1 LKKPEVKV
9 TSLQNY
15 HKHPKLARPNV
26 GEYHRNELSI
36 LGTPCGSVRNLANRI
51 IQELYAKYQIAF
63 ADADH
68 KAPSADEHSVLN
80 HGASLEFTDKIAY
93 RNFAYKQTFNAFQ
106 NRSLFN
112 NADAVLV
119 NGNHFMANAQI
130 IVIDSAKPLAKK
142 LDKLTNVQLILL
154 ADGVSEIPDYISQHL
169 PAGSAVPILKLED
182 TLAIVQFIDKYLAQR
197 QPILNGLVLAGGKSR
212 RMQTDKGSLEYFGKS
227 QRLHVHEMLSSFCQE
242 TFVSY
247 AHEQDV
253 HQDEQLPVVL
263 DRFAGLGPFGGIL
276 SALLHN
282 PNAAWLTVAC
292 DLPYLTAETL
302 AYLVKNRNT
311 SKLATCFI
319 DSDNRF
325 PEPLVTIWEPR
336 AYSVM
341 LQFLSQG
348 YACPR
353 KVLINTDIELLKAPA
368 TLDFENINFPE
379 QRDEAISNLQ
389 KDRS

>member
-1 LKKPEVKV
+1 M

-15 HKHPKLARPNV
+15 HKHPKLTRPDV
-26 GEYHRNELSI
+26 GEYHRNELAI
-36 LGTPCGSVRNLANRI
+36 LGTPCGNIRNLANRI
-51 IQELYAKYQIAF
+51 VQELYAKYQITY

-68 KAPSADEHSVLN
+68 KAPSADDDSSLT
-80 HGASLEFTDKIAY
+80 HGAALEFTDKITY
-93 RNFAYKQTFNAFQ
+93 RNFSYKQNFNAFQ

-112 NADAVLV
+112 DADLVLV
-119 NGNHFMANAQI
+119 NGNHLTANAQI
-130 IVIDSAKPLAKK
+130 IVIDPAKPWEKK

-154 ADGVSEIPDYISQHL
+154 ADGVTDIPDYINQNL
-169 PAGSAVPILKLED
+169 PAGAALPVLKLAD
-182 TLAIVQFIDKYLAQR
+182 TLAIAQFLDKYLTNR
-197 QPILNGLVLAGGKSR
+197 QPVLNGLVLAGGQSR
-212 RMQTDKGSLEYFGKS
+212 RMQTDKGSLAYFGKS
-227 QRLHVHEMLSSFCQE
+227 QRLYVHEMLSPFCQE

-247 AHEQDV
+247 ANSQDV
-253 HQDEQLPVVL
+253 HQEEQLPVVL
-263 DRFAGLGPFGGIL
+263 DRFASLGPFGGIL
-276 SALLHN
+276 SALMHN

-292 DLPYLTAETL
+292 DLPYLTADTL
-302 AYLVKNRNT
+302 AYLVQNRNP

-336 AYSVM
+336 AYPVM

-353 KVLINTDIELLKAPA
+353 KVLINTEIELLQAPD
-368 TLDFENINFPE
+368 THDFENINFPE

-389 KDRS
+389 KGRL

>member
-1 LKKPEVKV
+1 M

-15 HKHPKLARPNV
+15 HKHPKLTRPDV
-26 GEYHRNELSI
+26 GEYHRNELAI
-36 LGTPCGSVRNLANRI
+36 LGTPCGNIRKLANGI
-51 IQELYAKYQIAF
+51 IQELYAKYQIAY

-68 KAPSADEHSVLN
+68 KAPLADDDSSLT
-80 HGASLEFTDKIAY
+80 HGAALEFTDKISY

-106 NRSLFN
+106 NRNLFN
-112 NADAVLV
+112 DADLVLV
-119 NGNHFMANAQI
+119 NGNHFAANAQI
-130 IVIDSAKPLAKK
+130 IAIDPAKPLEKK

-154 ADGVSEIPDYISQHL
+154 ADGVTDIPDYINQHL
-169 PAGSAVPILKLED
+169 PAGAALPVLKLAD
-182 TLAIVQFIDKYLAQR
+182 TLAIAQFLDKYLTNR
-197 QPILNGLVLAGGKSR
+197 QPVLNGLVLAGGQSR
-212 RMQTDKGSLEYFGKS
+212 RMQTDKGSLAYFGKS
-227 QRLHVHEMLSSFCQE
+227 QRLYVHEMLSPFCQE

-247 AHEQDV
+247 ANSQDV
-253 HQDEQLPVVL
+253 HQEEQLPVVL

-276 SALLHN
+276 SALMHN

-292 DLPYLTAETL
+292 DLPYLTADTL
-302 AYLVKNRNT
+302 AYLVQNRNP

-336 AYSVM
+336 AYPVM

-353 KVLINTDIELLKAPA
+353 KVLINTEIELLQAPD
-368 TLDFENINFPE
+368 THDFENINFPE

-389 KDRS
+389 KGRL

>member
-1 LKKPEVKV
+1 MKKPEVKV

-15 HKHPKLARPNV
+15 HKHPKLTRPDL
-26 GEYHRNELSI
+26 GEYHRNELAI
-36 LGTPCGSVRNLANRI
+36 LGTPCGNIRNLANAI

-68 KAPSADEHSVLN
+68 HAPSVNEDSVLT
-80 HGASLEFTDKIAY
+80 HGATLEFTDKISY
-93 RNFAYKQTFNAFQ
+93 RNFAYKQTFNTLQ

-112 NADAVLV
+112 DADAVLV
-119 NGNHFMANAQI
+119 NGNHFTANAQI
-130 IVIDSAKPLAKK
+130 IVIDPAKPLEKK

-154 ADGVSEIPDYISQHL
+154 ADGVSEIPDYISSQL
-169 PAGSAVPILKLED
+169 PAGAGLPILKLAD
-182 TLAIVQFIDKYLAQR
+182 TLAIVQFIDKYLSQR
-197 QPILNGLVLAGGKSR
+197 QPVLNGLVLAGGQSR
-212 RMQTDKGSLEYFGKS
+212 RMQTDKGSLAYFGKS
-227 QRLHVHEMLSSFCQE
+227 QRLYVHEMLNPFCQE

-247 AHEQDV
+247 AHDKDV
-253 HQDEQLPVVL
+253 HLDEQLPVVL
-263 DRFAGLGPFGGIL
+263 DRFVGLGPFGGIL

-292 DLPYLTAETL
+292 DLPYLSAETL

-319 DSDNRF
+319 DSDSRF

-336 AYSVM
+336 AYPVM

-353 KVLINTDIELLKAPA
+353 KVLINTDIELLQAPD
-368 TLDFENINFPE
+368 THDFENINFPE

-389 KDRS
+389 KGRS

>member
-1 LKKPEVKV
+1 M

-15 HKHPKLARPNV
+15 HKHPKLTRPDL
-26 GEYHRNELSI
+26 GEYHRNELAI
-36 LGTPCGSVRNLANRI
+36 LGTPCKNIRSLANRI
-51 IQELYAKYQIAF
+51 IQELYAKYQVAF

-68 KAPSADEHSVLN
+68 KAPPADENSVLT
-80 HGASLEFTDKIAY
+80 HGAALEFTDKITY
-93 RNFAYKQTFNAFQ
+93 RNFAYKQNFNAFQ

-112 NADAVLV
+112 DADAILV
-119 NGNHFMANAQI
+119 NGNHFTANAQI
-130 IVIDSAKPLAKK
+130 VVIDPAKPLEKK

-169 PAGSAVPILKLED
+169 PVGAALPILKLAD
-182 TLAIVQFIDKYLAQR
+182 TLAIAQFIDKYLTQC
-197 QPILNGLVLAGGKSR
+197 QPVLNGLVLAGGQSR

-227 QRLHVHEMLSSFCQE
+227 QRLYVHEMLSPFCQE

-247 AHEQDV
+247 AQDQDV
-253 HQDEQLPVVL
+253 HQEEQLPVVL

-282 PNAAWLTVAC
+282 PNTAWLTVAC
-292 DLPYLTAETL
+292 DLPYLSVETL
-302 AYLVKNRNT
+302 THLVQNRNT
-311 SKLATCFI
+311 SKVATCFI

-336 AYSVM
+336 AYPVM

-353 KVLINTDIELLKAPA
+353 KVLINTDIELLQAPDA
-368 TLDFENINFPE
+368 HDFENINFPE
-379 QRDEAISNLQ
+379 QRDEAISKLQ
-389 KDRS
+389 NSRS